1 MPAMG
6 NAMMTDWNETA
17 RAHAAFRR
25 QMSPDVPRAAETLGP
40 GVSVAFGND
49 DFACDDR
56 VRAAVGLLRRQL
68 RSAGLTELGF
78 GLSHDERTW
87 AVVVQTGD
95 ADALRASLDT
105 AFHIAFG
112 TDA

>member
-1 MPAMG
+1 MG

-17 RAHAAFRR
+17 RAHAVLRR
-25 QMSPDVPRAAETLGP
+25 QMSPDVPRAAEALGP
-40 GVSVAFGND
+40 GVSVASGND
-49 DFACDDR
+49 DFARDDR
-56 VRAAVGLLRRQL
+56 TRAAVARLRRQL

-95 ADALRASLDT
+95 TDALRASLEA
-105 AFHIAFG
+105 AFQVAFG
-112 TDA
+112 AGA